1 VPEINQLIT
10 AVCSEIGRGH
20 PAYLDSVI
28 EALAQQGHTVPV
40 VPAQGLGW
48 RLARLGYRWGG
59 RGGIGTFLYNRLRG
73 ARPSRWQRAILGSSL
88 RKRFWSFPG
97 VVLVD
102 HPLLAHLL
110 APVCRVAYIHGEIA
124 APPVSAVPGAWRTF
138 VPLEQTVARLETH
151 GVRREAVAVSG
162 LVIEPALVAGAP
174 DAFKGRVQRLSSNQP
189 LTVAFFT
196 SGAYPKPHMRQL
208 VLAGRSAAAAGHRVI
223 VFCGTDHKKATAI
236 GSRLK
241 SDGQVLVFD
250 SRSAETERTAELFSQ
265 LDVMVAAA
273 HERTNWAV
281 GLGLPLFALLPHIG
295 PFALENFRFALA
307 QGVCLPLEDASA
319 FGAQLTSLR
328 NSGKLVAMACAGW
341 GKYPITGAQAVA
353 ASLRP
358 SV

>member
-1 VPEINQLIT
+1 MPEIKQLIT
-10 AVCSEIGRGH
+10 AVGSEIGRGH

-28 EALAQQGHTVPV
+28 EALSRQGYATPV

-48 RLARLGYRWGG
+48 RLARRAYRIGAGG
-59 RGGIGTFLYNRLRG
+59 GPLTAVYNRMRGRRSRLELALLDSGLRTRFDG
-73 ARPSRWQRAILGSSL
+73 FKGIL
-88 RKRFWSFPG
+88 
-97 VVLVD
+97 LVD

-138 VPLEQTVARLETH
+138 VPLEQTAARLETY
-151 GVRREAVAVSG
+151 GVRRETVAVSG

-223 VFCGTDHKKATAI
+223 AFCGTDHKKATAI

-250 SRSAETERTAELFSQ
+250 SRPAETERTAELFSQ

-328 NSGKLVAMACAGW
+328 NSGKLAAMACAGW